1 MKTGEKIG
9 IAAVIVTLVG
19 LIGGLI
25 AFLYNADFS
34 NNLEF
39 HVKLNYVFLTLLAVA
54 VGILYFISST
64 NESKGDKK

>member
-1 MKTGEKIG
+1 MNTTEKIG
-9 IAAVIVTLVG
+9 LAAVIVALLA

-25 AFLYNADFS
+25 KFLYNADFS

-54 VGILYFISST
+54 VGILYFISFT
-64 NESKGDKK
+64 KERKGGKK

>member
-9 IAAVIVTLVG
+9 LAAVIIALFG

-34 NNLEF
+34 NNLQF

-54 VGILYFISST
+54 VGILYFISFT
-64 NESKGDKK
+64 KESKGGKK